1 MATPR
6 PSRRPDLEVH
16 LGASGQVV
24 GRLHLGSGRRS
35 AFSYD
40 QGWLRDARFFTLS
53 PDLQPVTGVQHP
65 RQAFFLALEDTT
77 PDAWGERVI
86 RRAHAKLRPEDRDTP
101 ALDPVDFVMWVDD
114 EARVGAL
121 RLFDPQAGVYLRVG
135 GPQRHVPPLAE
146 LDKVLRAARALED
159 GTESAQDLRYL
170 LGQGTSLGGARPKST
185 VRDTDGRLA
194 VGKFPSQ
201 ADRRDVIRGEVLA
214 MQLAARAGIRVA
226 PARVEVIGGTAV
238 AVIRRFDRSGDG
250 GRIPYVS
257 AATMLQS
264 DGRDATHAYTELV
277 DVLLQAGADPIADIH
292 ELWRRLVFNF
302 LICNTDDH
310 LRNTGFLYDARQRG
324 WRLSPAFDLNPMPG
338 DRRESKTWLTED
350 AGVIDSRDMLLVA
363 APYFRLDAAQA
374 QAIWGEV
381 IQAVEGW
388 RAVARGLG
396 MRSADLLDFEPAF
409 AQEGR
414 AGT

>member
-1 MATPR
+1 MATTR
-6 PSRRPDLEVH
+6 PTRRPDLEIH
-16 LGASGQVV
+16 LGTSGQVV

-40 QGWLRDARFFTLS
+40 EGWLRDARFFTLS
-53 PDLQPVTGVQHP
+53 PELLPVAGVQHP
-65 RQAFFLALEDTT
+65 RHVFFLALEDSA

-86 RRAHAKLRPEDRDTP
+86 RRAHAKLRQEGRDTP
-101 ALDPVDFVMWVDD
+101 ALAPVDFVMWVDD
-114 EARVGAL
+114 EARIGAL
-121 RLFDPQAGVYLRVG
+121 RLFDPQAGTYVCAG
-135 GPQRHVPPLAE
+135 GANRHVPPLVE
-146 LDKVLRAARALED
+146 LDKVLRATRALEE
-159 GTESAQDLRYL
+159 GTESERDLRYL

-214 MQLAARAGIRVA
+214 MQLAGKAGIRVA
-226 PARVEVIGGTAV
+226 SARVEMIGGTAV
-238 AVIRRFDRSGDG
+238 AIIRRFDRSDDG

-277 DVLLQAGADPIADIH
+277 DVLLQSGADPIVDIH

-302 LICNTDDH
+302 VICNTDDH
-310 LRNTGFLYDARQRG
+310 LRNTGFLYDARLRG

-350 AGVIDSRDMLLVA
+350 SGVIDSRGMLMSA
-363 APYFRLDAAQA
+363 ARYFRLDETQA
-374 QAIWGEV
+374 KAIWSEV
-381 IQAVEGW
+381 TQAVEGW

-396 MRSADLLDFEPAF
+396 MRGTDLVDFEPAF
-409 AQEGR
+409 IEPI
-414 AGT
+414 TS

>member
-6 PSRRPDLEVH
+6 PTRRPDLEIH
-16 LGASGQVV
+16 LGASGLVV

-40 QGWLRDARFFTLS
+40 EGWLRDARFFTLS
-53 PDLQPVTGVQHP
+53 PDLQPVAGVQHP
-65 RQAFFLALEDTT
+65 RQVFFLALEDTA

-86 RRAHAKLRPEDRDTP
+86 RRAHAKLRQEDRDTP

-121 RLFDPQAGVYLRVG
+121 RLFDPQSGAYLRAAG
-135 GPQRHVPPLAE
+135 ANRQVPPLVE
-146 LDKVLRAARALED
+146 LEKVLHAARALED

-214 MQLAARAGIRVA
+214 MQLAAKAGIRV
-226 PARVEVIGGTAV
+226 
-238 AVIRRFDRSGDG
+238 
-250 GRIPYVS
+250 
-257 AATMLQS
+257 
-264 DGRDATHAYTELV
+264 
-277 DVLLQAGADPIADIH
+277 
-292 ELWRRLVFNF
+292 
-302 LICNTDDH
+302 
-310 LRNTGFLYDARQRG
+310 
-324 WRLSPAFDLNPMPG
+324 SPAFDLNPMPG

-350 AGVIDSRDMLLVA
+350 TGVIDSRDMLMA
-363 APYFRLDAAQA
+363 AASYFRLDAAQA
-374 QAIWGEV
+374 QAIWNEV
-381 IQAVEGW
+381 AQAVAGW
-388 RAVARGLG
+388 RALARRLG
-396 MRSADLLDFEPAF
+396 MRGTDLLDFEPAF
-409 AQEGR
+409 VES
-414 AGT
+414 TTP